1 MKGGTAM
8 ALYLEVEGLE
18 KLGQDAKDILS
29 HVEALKEL
37 TRKIG
42 YNGVGKIVV
51 RLDGDT
57 AKEERK

>member
-1 MKGGTAM
+1 M

-18 KLGQDAKDILS
+18 KLSQDAKDILS

-37 TRKIG
+37 TRKTG

-51 RLDGDT
+51 RLDGDA
-57 AKEERK
+57 AKEEGK

>member
-1 MKGGTAM
+1 M
-8 ALYLEVEGLE
+8 AFYLEVEGLE

>member
-1 MKGGTAM
+1 M
-8 ALYLEVEGLE
+8 ALYLEVEGLD

-51 RLDGDT
+51 RLDSNMEKG
-57 AKEERK
+57 RG